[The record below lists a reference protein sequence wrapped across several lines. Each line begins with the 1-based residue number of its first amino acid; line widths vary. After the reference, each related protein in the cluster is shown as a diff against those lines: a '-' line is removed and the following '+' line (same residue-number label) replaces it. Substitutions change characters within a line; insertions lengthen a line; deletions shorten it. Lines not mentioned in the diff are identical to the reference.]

1 MSEKMKIVCIGNSIV
16 NGFPL
21 RRSQCFTGL
30 LRSRYGY
37 ETINKG
43 INGDTTDGIYQRFDS
58 DVTAHRPDVCLL
70 LTGTNDFIG
79 GKSAEQAFDNIKRI
93 LAKAAQLDSMQ
104 MILLTPLLTYPPMAE
119 RMWVPADYRELNQTL
134 EAFAERLRTL
144 EGCSIIDTQNA
155 FKNSGIAAEEAYSDG
170 IHPTAAAHE
179 FLAEYIAKQ
188 LEGILR

>member
-1 MSEKMKIVCIGNSIV
+1 MKIVCIGNSIV

-21 RRSQCFTGL
+21 KRSQCFTGL

-43 INGDTTDGIYQRFDS
+43 VNGDTTDGIYERFDS

-104 MILLTPLLTYPPMAE
+104 MILMTPLLTYPPMAE
-119 RMWVPADYRELNQTL
+119 RMWIPADYTALNKTL
-134 EAFAERLRTL
+134 EEFAQRLKSL
-144 EGCSIIDTQNA
+144 EGCSIIDTQSA
-155 FKNSGIAAEEAYSDG
+155 FKNCGIAAEDAYSDG
-170 IHPTAAAHE
+170 IHPTAEVHE

-188 LEGILR
+188 LEAILK

>member
-1 MSEKMKIVCIGNSIV
+1 MKIVCIGNSIV

-21 RRSQCFTGL
+21 RRSRCFTGL
-30 LRSRYGY
+30 LKSRYGY

-43 INGDTTDGIYQRFDS
+43 VNGDTTDGIYQRFDS
-58 DVTAHRPDVCLL
+58 DVTAHRPDACLL

-79 GKSAEQAFDNIKRI
+79 GKSAEQAFDNIERI

-104 MILLTPLLTYPPMAE
+104 MIFLTPLLTYPPMAE
-119 RMWVPADYRELNQTL
+119 RMWVPADYTALNETL

-144 EGCSIIDTQNA
+144 EGCNIIDTQNA
-155 FKNSGIAAEEAYSDG
+155 FKNSGIAADEAYSDG
-170 IHPTAAAHE
+170 IHPTAVSHE

>member
-1 MSEKMKIVCIGNSIV
+1 MKIVCIGNSIV

-21 RRSQCFTGL
+21 KRSQCFTGL

-43 INGDTTDGIYQRFDS
+43 VNGDTTDGIYERFDS

-70 LTGTNDFIG
+70 LTGTNGFIG
-79 GKSAEQAFDNIKRI
+79 GKSSEQAFDNIKRI

-104 MILLTPLLTYPPMAE
+104 MILMTPLLTYPPMAE
-119 RMWVPADYRELNQTL
+119 RMWIPADYTALNKTL
-134 EAFAERLRTL
+134 EEFAQRLKSL
-144 EGCSIIDTQNA
+144 EGCSIIDAQSA
-155 FKNSGIAAEEAYSDG
+155 LKNCGIAAEDAYSDG
-170 IHPTAAAHE
+170 IHPTAEVHE

-188 LEGILR
+188 LEAVLK

>member
-1 MSEKMKIVCIGNSIV
+1 MKIVCIGNSIV

-21 RRSQCFTGL
+21 KRSQCFTGL

-93 LAKAAQLDSMQ
+93 MAKAAQFDSMQ
-104 MILLTPLLTYPPMAE
+104 MILLTPLLTYPAMAE
-119 RMWVPADYRELNQTL
+119 RMWVPADYTELNQTL

-144 EGCSIIDTQNA
+144 EGCNIIDTQNA